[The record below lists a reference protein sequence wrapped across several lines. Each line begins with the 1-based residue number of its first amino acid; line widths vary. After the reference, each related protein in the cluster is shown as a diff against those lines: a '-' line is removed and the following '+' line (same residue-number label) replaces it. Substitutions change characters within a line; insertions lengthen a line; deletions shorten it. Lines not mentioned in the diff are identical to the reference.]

1 MRNYFILIICTISLF
16 FACNTNEVNSKE
28 VSVMYKD
35 AELALL
41 MRSMYSQ
48 NEAWKQAILEDRFET
63 NFPTDFY
70 GIHTAEATDQTIR
83 NEQFTSLADA
93 YLASS
98 KDLIETEKSKK
109 QIKKFNLSIDACIDC
124 HNVFCQ
130 GPIDKIKKLYII
142 E

>member
-1 MRNYFILIICTISLF
+1 MRKTLLLLSILFLF
-16 FACNTNEVNSKE
+16 MACNPADTSKKE
-28 VSVMYKD
+28 ESIMYED

-48 NEAWKQAILEDRFET
+48 NEAWRQAILEQKFET

-70 GIHTAEATDQTIR
+70 GIYTVEATDSNVRT
-83 NEQFTSLADA
+83 EQFVSLTDA
-93 YLASS
+93 YLASV
-98 KDLIETEKSKK
+98 KDLIESEKSKK
-109 QIKKFNLSIDACIDC
+109 QVKKFNLSIDQCIAC

-130 GPIDKIKKLYII
+130 GPIDKIKKLYIV

>member
-1 MRNYFILIICTISLF
+1 MLF
-16 FACNTNEVNSKE
+16 TACGGEGESTKE
-28 VSVMYKD
+28 ASIMYKD

-48 NEAWKQAILEDRFET
+48 NEAWKQAIIDDKFET

-70 GIHTAEATDQTIR
+70 GIYTVEATDSTIR
-83 NEQFTSLADA
+83 TEQFVSLADA
-93 YLASS
+93 YLASV
-98 KDLIETEKSKK
+98 KELIETEKSKK
-109 QIKKFNLSIDACIDC
+109 QIKKFNLSVDACIDC
-124 HNVFCQ
+124 HSVFCQ